1 MKLVT
6 FEIKTPVGG
15 FTRIGDFSSDRIID
29 LNSAYVCY
37 LHYNK
42 SEEDIYS
49 IANSIIPSD
58 MIAFL
63 KFGELSREA
72 AKKAVEFVNSR
83 RRKGEELKGPND
95 EKITFKRDEVKLLAP
110 IPRPNTLRDY
120 MGFKK
125 HLETALKKRGKTIPK
140 IWYEIPIY
148 HKGNPNMIA
157 GPDDPILWPSYTK
170 KLDYEL
176 ELGMYIGKKG
186 VDIPKKRATEYIA
199 GYTIFNDISA
209 RDRQMLEMEVNMG
222 PAKGKDFNNSNIMG
236 PCLVTADEIHSNI
249 RNLKMIAKVNEE
261 LTCMGNSGDMYW
273 TWEEIIEYCSQ
284 DEILYPG
291 EFFGSGT
298 VGGGCGAEIDKWIKP
313 GDIIEM
319 EIEGIGILRNK
330 VVKTKDTKLWRGKY

>member
-6 FEIKTPVGG
+6 FEINTILGK
-15 FTRIGDFSSDRIID
+15 FTKIGAILLDQIVD
-29 LNSAYVCY
+29 LNLAYALY
-37 LHYNK
+37 LFNVK
-42 SEEDIYS
+42 SEDDAYR
-49 IANSIIPSD
+49 IANFTIPSD
-58 MIAFL
+58 MVKYL
-63 KFGELSREA
+63 TYGKPTMEA
-72 AKKAVEFVNSR
+72 SKKALEYVHAQLK
-83 RRKGEELKGPND
+83 KGDDLKGPNG
-95 EKITFKRDEVKLLAP
+95 EKINYARKEVKLLAP
-110 IPRPNTLRDY
+110 IPRPNTLRDF

-125 HLETALKKRGKTIPK
+125 HLETGLKKRGKTIPK

-157 GPDDPILWPSYTK
+157 GPDDPILWPSYTN
-170 KLDYEL
+170 KLDYEF

-186 VDIPKKRATEYIA
+186 VDIPKERAAEYIA

-209 RDRQMLEMEVNMG
+209 RDRQMLEMEVNIG

-236 PCLVTADEIHSNI
+236 PCLVTVDEIHSSI
-249 RNLKMIAKVNEE
+249 RNLKMVAKINEE
-261 LTCMGNSGDMYW
+261 VTCVGDSGDMYW

-284 DEILYPG
+284 DETFYPG

-319 EIEGIGILRNK
+319 EIEGIGVLRNK
-330 VVKTKDTKLWRGKY
+330 VVKDKNTKLWRGKY